1 MTDGVHFIATL
12 ASPVNYALTG
22 LCLAFKRIGMN
33 STGVG
38 VVDVIKWIKR
48 MARSRMFDDEIQFE
62 TLSCEISKTPALM
75 HFIFKPSTG
84 HLSERDH

>member
-1 MTDGVHFIATL
+1 MSI
-12 ASPVNYALTG
+12 
-22 LCLAFKRIGMN
+22 AFKRIGMN

-48 MARSRMFDDEIQFE
+48 MAGSRMFDDEIQFE
-62 TLSCEISKTPALM
+62 ALSCGISKTPALM